1 MDAAICD
8 RMCTNDVRQD
18 FNPQLQTRCVTRGT
32 DCKPLEFDSKRCGDN
47 PQRSLKYSRIMEVN
61 VARDKNEAINSYITD
76 MLALEDHIE
85 KALKGQLEDLK
96 DHPEVVGE
104 LKQLHQTVEHH
115 ISDLKQLSEARAA
128 GGPSD
133 LVKRAGSAVLGLGA
147 AAIDLVRREGLPKNL
162 RDDYTAFSLATI
174 GYVMLYTTCL
184 ALDDR
189 EVADLARQH
198 FADYAEAV
206 TRLHNI
212 IPAAVVRYLKEDGL
226 PARDGVLPEVS
237 RMIEEVWQAQSA
249 RAPRAEETSIGRS
262 H

>member
-1 MDAAICD
+1 
-8 RMCTNDVRQD
+8 
-18 FNPQLQTRCVTRGT
+18 
-32 DCKPLEFDSKRCGDN
+32 
-47 PQRSLKYSRIMEVN
+47 

-96 DHPEVVGE
+96 DYPEVLGE
-104 LKQLHQTVEHH
+104 LRQIHRQVEHH
-115 ISDLKQLSEARAA
+115 ISDLRQLSERRMA
-128 GGPSD
+128 GGPSE
-133 LVKRAGSAVLGLGA
+133 LIKRAGSAVLGLGA

-174 GYVMLYTTCL
+174 GYVMLYTTGL

-198 FADYAEAV
+198 FTEYASAV

-212 IPAAVVRYLKEDGL
+212 VPAAVVRYLKEDGL
-226 PARDGVLPEVS
+226 PVHEKVLPEIS
-237 RMIEEVWQAQSA
+237 RTIEEVWHLQSDQ
-249 RAPRAEETSIGRS
+249 APRAEEASSGPSR
-262 H
+262 